1 MLRGLCILAAA
12 IAASVTLPASQS
24 FAQKQLNV
32 VVPYG
37 PGGNFDVVART
48 VGELAKP
55 YLDDTWIVL
64 NKPGGGG
71 NNAINDF
78 LRMKPDGQTIAF
90 IPGTAF
96 LQPYVR
102 DVKWTGPDDFI
113 PIGIVANSPNV
124 YYVKSDSRWKD
135 LTEFLAEAKS
145 QPERISVGVPTLF
158 GTHAIVDA
166 VMKNKGIKFLGVPF
180 NGDAPVVQAVMGGHI
195 DSGVGAVGSTGP
207 HLESKSLR
215 GIAVSSRARLPRF
228 PDIPTF
234 TELGYP
240 IAIENYVI
248 AVAPKG
254 TPPER
259 VEALRTALER
269 ATARPEYKEFAERTG
284 ILPETSFGA
293 DLDRQIAE
301 MYSTFKQYG
310 PDVAY
315 LKDR

>member
-1 MLRGLCILAAA
+1 MLRALSILAAA
-12 IAASVTLPASQS
+12 IAASLVAISPS

-32 VVPYG
+32 VIPYG
-37 PGGNFDVVART
+37 PGGNFDVVARQL
-48 VGELAKP
+48 GELVKP
-55 YLDDTWIVL
+55 YLEDNWIVL

-78 LRMKPDGQTIAF
+78 LRIKPDGQTIAL

-102 DVKWTGPDDFI
+102 DVKWTGPDDFV
-113 PIGIVANSPNV
+113 PIAIVANSPNI
-124 YYVKSDSRWKD
+124 YYVKTDARWKD
-135 LTEFLAEAKS
+135 LAALLADAKS
-145 QPERISVGVPTLF
+145 QPEKISVGVPTLF

-166 VMKNKGIKFLGVPF
+166 VMKSKGIKFLGVPF
-180 NGDAPVVQAVMGGHI
+180 NGDAPVVQAVLGGHI
-195 DSGVGAVGSTGP
+195 DSGVGAVGSTGA
-207 HLESKSLR
+207 HLEAKSIR
-215 GIAVSSRARLPRF
+215 GVAVSSRARLPRF

-240 IAIENYVI
+240 IAIENFVI

-259 VEALRTALER
+259 IEALRAAIQK
-269 ATARPEYKEFAERTG
+269 ATARPEYKEFAERSG
-284 ILPETSFGA
+284 ILPETAFGA
-293 DLDRQIAE
+293 DLNKQIAE
-301 MYSTFKQYG
+301 MYATFKQYA
-310 PDVAY
+310 PDVQY